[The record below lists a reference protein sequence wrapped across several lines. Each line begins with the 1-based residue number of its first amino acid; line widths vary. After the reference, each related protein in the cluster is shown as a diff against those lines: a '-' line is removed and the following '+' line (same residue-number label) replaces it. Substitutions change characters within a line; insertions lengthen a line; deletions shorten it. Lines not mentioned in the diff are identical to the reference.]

1 LVVVA
6 IPQRHTGAYTP
17 DKEPPVIRSRLF
29 ACTFSLC
36 SLFFGVFIPAT
47 ALAQAPIRG
56 LVSDGSGAAVARV
69 PVRLVDETG
78 ATRASGLTD
87 RDGRFTFT
95 TSCVSCTVVAALP
108 GFLTATATPTSDT
121 RLILALAPVQETVVV
136 SATRGAAPSSQVGA
150 SVTVFDAAAIQRRGD
165 VLVGDVLRQAPG
177 VAVVQN
183 GGRGNVTSLFVR
195 GGENNYTK
203 VLLDGIPLN
212 EPGGSFNF
220 GGLTSGHF
228 DRIELVRGAQS
239 AVFGS
244 DAMAGVLQLVTA
256 RGRLGARPSV
266 AAELSGGGYGSQV
279 MSGRVSGGTT
289 KLDYSVHGQRYT
301 TDNRDPN
308 NRFESNTL
316 SVSAGAALASHLDLR
331 IVGRLEDGTAG
342 APGQTAF
349 GRPDLDASFQQR
361 HAVGGATLEHRT
373 SRFTQRATYALAIS
387 EQRSTNLIL
396 DAPYTPT
403 FGASRAPFEF
413 YDFVYDSGSEF
424 RRHHAS
430 YQGDV
435 RLAHGGA
442 LAGAEILTVA
452 LDWDGERGTLEDFL
466 NGGVT
471 APSRNNVG
479 ATLQHQHVSG
489 RLAVTTGVRF
499 EHNASFGSSVVPR
512 LSAALLARSGGV
524 TWGATKVKA
533 NAGTGI
539 KEPTLRQSFSLSPF
553 DLGNPDLKAEESRT
567 WDVGL
572 EQRLFVDRAK
582 VEVVWFSNS
591 FTNQISTRTISFSPY
606 TAQYFNVGQ
615 TDACGLEVV
624 LDVAPLDGVRLSAS
638 HTVVD
643 SEIIN
648 ASSEFSEVLAAG
660 QWALRRPRHSG
671 QAQLLIDRGRLSADL
686 GATWIGRRNDS
697 DFSSLSPAITA
708 TNGHTLW
715 RGQLAWRVV
724 SQATAF
730 VRVDNLTDV
739 DYMEPLGYPAWRR
752 SVHAGLRLK
761 F

>member
-1 LVVVA
+1 M
-6 IPQRHTGAYTP
+6 
-17 DKEPPVIRSRLF
+17 IRSRLS

-36 SLFFGVFIPAT
+36 SLFVVFLGPAN
-47 ALAQAPIRG
+47 ALAQRSIGG
-56 LVSDGSGAAVARV
+56 LVSDGSGAAIARV
-69 PVRLVDETG
+69 PVWLVDSTG
-78 ATRASGLTD
+78 ATRAAALTD
-87 RDGRFTFT
+87 RDGRFAFAV
-95 TSCVSCTVVAALP
+95 SCPSCTVVAALP
-108 GFLTATATPTSDT
+108 GFLTATATPGSDT
-121 RLILALAPVQETVVV
+121 RIVLALAPVQETVLV

-150 SVTVFDAAAIQRRGD
+150 SVTVFDAAAIERRGD
-165 VLVGDVLRQAPG
+165 ALVGDILRQAPG

-195 GGENNYTK
+195 GGENSYTK

-220 GGLTSGHF
+220 GGLTAGHF

-256 RGRLGARPSV
+256 RGQLGARPTV
-266 AAELSGGGYGSQV
+266 AAELSGGDYGSHQ
-279 MSGRVSGGTT
+279 MNGRVSGGTAT
-289 KLDYSVHGQRYT
+289 LDYSVHGQRYV

-308 NRFESNTL
+308 NRFESNTFSL
-316 SVSAGAALASHLDLR
+316 SAGAALSPNLSLR
-331 IVGRLEDGTAG
+331 VVGRVEDGNAG

-349 GRPDLDASFQQR
+349 GRPDRDASFDQS

-403 FGASRAPFEF
+403 YGISRSPFEF
-413 YDFVYDSGSEF
+413 YDFAYDSGSQF

-430 YQGDV
+430 YQGDL
-435 RLAHGGA
+435 RLAHGGG
-442 LAGAEILTVA
+442 LAGVEIITVA
-452 LDWDGERGTLEDFL
+452 LDWDGERGTLEDFM
-466 NGGVT
+466 NGDVT
-471 APSRNNVG
+471 TPSRNNLG

-489 RLAVTTGVRF
+489 RLAVTTGLRF
-499 EHNASFGSSVVPR
+499 EGNASFGTSVVPR
-512 LSAALLARSGGV
+512 ISAAVLAHAGGAL
-524 TWGATKVKA
+524 WGATKLKA

-553 DLGNPDLKAEESRT
+553 DLGNPELKAEESTT
-567 WDVGL
+567 WDIGV
-572 EQRLFVDRAK
+572 EQRLFDDRAK
-582 VEVVWFSNS
+582 VEVVWFSNV
-591 FTNQISTRTISFSPY
+591 FTNQISTRTVSFSPY
-606 TAQYFNVGQ
+606 TAQYFNVGK
-615 TDACGLEVV
+615 TDARGLEVV
-624 LDVAPLDGVRLSAS
+624 LDVAPVSGVRLSAN
-638 HTVVD
+638 HTFVD
-643 SEIIN
+643 SEIID

-671 QAQLLIDRGRLSADL
+671 QAQLMLDRGRLSVDL
-686 GATWIGRRNDS
+686 GAAWIGRRNDS

-724 SQATAF
+724 PQATAF
-730 VRVDNLTDV
+730 VRAENLTDV

>member
-1 LVVVA
+1 M
-6 IPQRHTGAYTP
+6 
-17 DKEPPVIRSRLF
+17 IRSRLS
-29 ACTFSLC
+29 ACTFSFC
-36 SLFFGVFIPAT
+36 SLFLIFLVPAN
-47 ALAQAPIRG
+47 ALAQEPIRG
-56 LVSDGSGAAVARV
+56 VVSDSSGAAIARV
-69 PVRLVDETG
+69 PVRLVDAAG
-78 ATRASGLTD
+78 ATRASTLTD
-87 RDGRFTFT
+87 RDGRFTFVV
-95 TSCVSCTVVAALP
+95 SCPSCTVVAALP
-108 GFLTATATPTSDT
+108 GFLTSTATPAADT
-121 RLILALAPVQETVVV
+121 RLVLALAPVNETVVV

-150 SVTVFDAAAIQRRGD
+150 SVTVFDAAAIARRGD
-165 VLVGDVLRQAPG
+165 ALVGDILRQAPG

-183 GGRGNVTSLFVR
+183 GGRGNITSLFVR

-212 EPGGSFNF
+212 EPGGSFYF

-228 DRIELVRGAQS
+228 ERIELVRGAQS

-256 RGRLGARPSV
+256 RGQLGARPSV
-266 AAELSGGGYGSQV
+266 AAEVSGGDYGSQQ
-279 MSGRVSGGTT
+279 MSGRVAGGTST
-289 KLDYSVHGQRYT
+289 LDYSVHGQRYV

-308 NRFESNTL
+308 NRFESSTFSL
-316 SVSAGAALASHLDLR
+316 SAGAALSPNLSLR
-331 IVGRLEDGTAG
+331 VVGRIEDGDAG

-349 GRPDLDASFQQR
+349 GRPDLDASFSQS

-373 SRFTQRATYALAIS
+373 ARFTQRATYALAIS

-403 FGASRAPFEF
+403 YGRSQSPFEF
-413 YDFVYDSGSEF
+413 YDFVYDSGSQF

-430 YQGDV
+430 YQTDV
-435 RLAHGGA
+435 RLAHGGT
-442 LAGAEILTVA
+442 LAGVEVVTLA

-466 NGGVT
+466 NGGVIT
-471 APSRNNVG
+471 PSRNNVG

-499 EHNASFGSSVVPR
+499 EDNASFGSSVVPR
-512 LSAALLARSGGV
+512 ISAAVLAHSGGAL
-524 TWGATKVKA
+524 WGATKLKA

-553 DLGNPDLKAEESRT
+553 DLGNPELKAEESVT
-567 WDVGL
+567 WDVGV
-572 EQRLFVDRAK
+572 EQRLFADRAK
-582 VEVVWFSNS
+582 VEVVWFNNA
-591 FTNQISTRTISFSPY
+591 FTNQISTRTVNFSPY
-606 TAQYFNVGQ
+606 TAQYFNVGR
-615 TDACGLEVV
+615 TEARGLEVV
-624 LDVAPLDGVRLSAS
+624 LDVAPVTGVRLSAS
-638 HTVVD
+638 HTFVN
-643 SEIIN
+643 SEIID
-648 ASSEFSEVLAAG
+648 ASSEFSEVLASG

-671 QAQLLIDRGRLSADL
+671 QAQVMVDRGRLSADL
-686 GATWIGRRNDS
+686 GAAWIGRRNDS

-715 RGQLAWRVV
+715 RGQVAWRVMP
-724 SQATAF
+724 QATAF

-752 SVHAGLRLK
+752 AVHAGLRLK

>member
-1 LVVVA
+1 M
-6 IPQRHTGAYTP
+6 
-17 DKEPPVIRSRLF
+17 
-29 ACTFSLC
+29 
-36 SLFFGVFIPAT
+36 FFVPAN

-56 LVSDGSGAAVARV
+56 VVSDSSGAAIARV
-69 PVRLVDETG
+69 PVRLVDSAGTTRS
-78 ATRASGLTD
+78 ATLTD
-87 RDGRFTFT
+87 RDGRFTFAV
-95 TSCVSCTVVAALP
+95 SCASCTVVAALP
-108 GFLTATATPTSDT
+108 GFLTSTSTPTPDT
-121 RLILALAPVQETVVV
+121 RIVLALAPVQETVVV

-150 SVTVFDAAAIQRRGD
+150 SVTVFDAAAITRRGD
-165 VLVGDVLRQAPG
+165 ALVGDILRQAPG

-228 DRIELVRGAQS
+228 ERIELVRGAQS

-256 RGRLGARPSV
+256 RGRLGARPAF
-266 AAELSGGGYGSQV
+266 AAELSGGGYGSQQ
-279 MSGRVSGGTT
+279 MSGRVSGGTS
-289 KLDYSVHGQRYT
+289 KLDYSVHGQRYV

-308 NRFESNTL
+308 NRFESTAFSL
-316 SVSAGAALASHLDLR
+316 SAGAALSPNLSLR
-331 IVGRLEDGTAG
+331 VVGRVEDGNAG

-349 GRPDLDASFQQR
+349 GRPDLDASFSQS
-361 HAVGGATLEHRT
+361 HTVGGATLEHRT
-373 SRFTQRATYALAIS
+373 VRFTQRATYALAIS

-403 FGASRAPFEF
+403 YGRSQSPFEF
-413 YDFVYDSGSEF
+413 YDFAYDSGSQF

-430 YQGDV
+430 YQADL

-442 LAGAEILTVA
+442 LAGVEIVTVA

-471 APSRNNVG
+471 TPSRNNVG

-499 EHNASFGSSVVPR
+499 ENNASFGSSVVPR
-512 LSAALLARSGGV
+512 ISAALLAHAGGTTLGR
-524 TWGATKVKA
+524 TWGTTKLKA

-553 DLGNPDLKAEESRT
+553 DFGNPGLKAEQSRT
-567 WDVGL
+567 WDVGV
-572 EQRLFVDRAK
+572 EQRLFDDRAK
-582 VEVVWFSNS
+582 VEVVWFDNA
-591 FTNQISTRTISFSPY
+591 FTNQINTRTISFSPY
-606 TAQYFNVGQ
+606 TAQYFNVGK
-615 TDACGLEVV
+615 TEARGLEVV
-624 LDVAPLDGVRLSAS
+624 LDVAPVDGVRLSAS
-638 HTVVD
+638 HTVVN
-643 SEIIN
+643 SEIID

-671 QAQLLIDRGRLSADL
+671 QAQVLLDRGRLSADL
-686 GATWIGRRNDS
+686 GASWIGRRNDS
-697 DFSSLSPAITA
+697 DFSALAPAITA
-708 TNGHTLW
+708 TDGHTLW
-715 RGQLAWRVV
+715 RGQLAWRVA

-752 SVHAGLRLK
+752 AVHAGLRLK